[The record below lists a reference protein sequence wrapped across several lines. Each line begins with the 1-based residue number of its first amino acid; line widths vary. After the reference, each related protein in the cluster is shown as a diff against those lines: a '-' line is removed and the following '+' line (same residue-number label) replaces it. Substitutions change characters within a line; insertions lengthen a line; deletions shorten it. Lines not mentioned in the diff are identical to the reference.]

1 MYIKLYLN
9 RKKRHR
15 DHYMS
20 LVGWASTTSPRSGYT
35 FYAAASALQFAR
47 WRSKL

>member
-15 DHYMS
+15 DHYVS
-20 LVGWASTTSPRSGYT
+20 LVGWASTSSPMSGYM
-35 FYAAASALQFAR
+35 FYSPPNVLQFAR